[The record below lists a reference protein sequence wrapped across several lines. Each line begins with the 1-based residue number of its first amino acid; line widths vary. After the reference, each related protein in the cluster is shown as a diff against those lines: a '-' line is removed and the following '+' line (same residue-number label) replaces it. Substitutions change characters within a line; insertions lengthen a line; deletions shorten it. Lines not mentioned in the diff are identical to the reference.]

1 MAAAQERLRREE
13 DAAQLDAGSAF
24 DQLSAAPALTRLTAY
39 AAEIAAGAEAGESE
53 EDLEQRA
60 RVALECPCVASLR
73 KGPCGAA
80 FSDAFVCFIKSRE
93 IEKAQ
98 KLHAHLAP
106 FTLPLLFSRPFLLH
120 ILLLMLLPTPHGSD
134 CMGPFLAMQACMA
147 ANPAHFA
154 DYEREE
160 DEEREE
166 EGGESNG
173 QQRPH

>member
-24 DQLSAAPALTRLTAY
+24 DQLSAAPALTPLTAY

-60 RVALECPCVASLR
+60 RIALECPCVASLR
-73 KGPCGAA
+73 EGPCGAA
-80 FSDAFVCFIKSRE
+80 FSDAF
-93 IEKAQ
+93 
-98 KLHAHLAP
+98 
-106 FTLPLLFSRPFLLH
+106 
-120 ILLLMLLPTPHGSD
+120 GSD

-147 ANPAHFA
+147 ANAEHFA
-154 DYEREE
+154 NYERDEG
-160 DEEREE
+160 EEREE
-166 EGGESNG
+166 EGDGSNG